1 MARPRVSH
9 VIAEAARRERALL
22 AELGADVRDSR
33 VRRHW
38 TQRELAARA
47 GMSQSGISELER
59 GLGGSLSLA
68 TWERLAVALDRQL
81 GVRFSR
87 DPQEEPV
94 DAGHLVVQELILRL
108 ARNAGRGRSFEM
120 PTRRNDPS
128 LSADVCLRDDRRAT
142 LVLVECWNTITDI
155 GASARSFDRKLAD
168 LGSASVA
175 LWPERDAQVR
185 GCWVVRATRRNR
197 SLVGR
202 YPEVFAAR
210 FPGSSQGWARALVAD
225 EAPPRDPG
233 LVWCD
238 VPGTRLYAWRARG

>member
-1 MARPRVSH
+1 ML
-9 VIAEAARRERALL
+9 AEAARRERALL
-22 AELGADVRDSR
+22 AELGADVRGSR

-47 GMSQSGISELER
+47 GLSQPGISELER

-81 GVRFSR
+81 SVRFSR
-87 DPQEEPV
+87 DPQDEPV
-94 DAGHLVVQELILRL
+94 DAGHLAIQELVLRL
-108 ARNAGRGRSFEM
+108 ARNAGWGRSFEM

-142 LVLVECWNTITDI
+142 LVLVECWNLITDI

-168 LGSASVA
+168 LGSACVA
-175 LWPERDAQVR
+175 FWPERDPQVR

-197 SLVGR
+197 GLVAR

-210 FPGSSQGWARALVAD
+210 FPGSSQGWARALATG
-225 EAPPRDPG
+225 EAVPRDPG
-233 LVWCD
+233 FVWCD
-238 VPGTRLYAWRARG
+238 VPGTRVYAWRARA